1 MKTHEDTIG
10 TALNRMVD
18 DYIQNLNVNGKTR
31 KPNIKGLLTVYRP
44 AKKDLR
50 ELLSEYHI
58 MLDEVTGA
66 IEERDEQLV
75 EGWQFLSKT
84 KLNHLRDFVKTV
96 NNFLEENSKIVRK
109 KRKQDP
115 AKLIKNLKYSEENKK
130 LKIKS
135 VNPINIVGCNSCVL
149 YHPKTNKIVF
159 LESKSG
165 MTVSGT
171 TIKDFDNTSFMQTIR
186 NNKDILHHVTNGTSL
201 SAKNAILSRLK
212 SKKTEAIGRTNDETI
227 ILRAGK

>member
-10 TALNRMVD
+10 TALNRMLD

-84 KLNHLRDFVKTV
+84 KLNHLRDFVKNV

-115 AKLIKNLKYSEENKK
+115 AKLIKKLKYSEENKN

-135 VNPINIVGCNSCVL
+135 IDPINIIGCKTCVL
-149 YHPKTNKIVF
+149 YHPKTNKVVF
-159 LESKSG
+159 LESKEG

-171 TIKDFDNTSFMQTIR
+171 TIKNFDDTSFMKTLR
-186 NNKDILHHVTNGTSL
+186 NKKDTLSQLINGTSL
-201 SAKNAILSRLK
+201 SCKNTILKIK
-212 SKKTEAIGRTNDETI
+212 SKQTPAVGRTNDQTV

>member
-84 KLNHLRDFVKTV
+84 KLNHLRDFVKNV

-115 AKLIKNLKYSEENKK
+115 AKLIKKLKYSEENKN

-135 VNPINIVGCNSCVL
+135 IDPINIIGCKTCVL
-149 YHPKTNKIVF
+149 YHPKTNKVVF
-159 LESKSG
+159 LESKEG

-171 TIKDFDNTSFMQTIR
+171 TIKNFDDTSFMKTLR
-186 NNKDILHHVTNGTSL
+186 NKKDTLSQLINGTSL
-201 SAKNAILSRLK
+201 SCKNTILKIK
-212 SKKTEAIGRTNDETI
+212 SKQTPAVGRTNDQTV

>member
-10 TALNRMVD
+10 IALNRIVD
-18 DYIQNLNVNGKTR
+18 DYIQNLNMNGKTR
-31 KPNIKGLLTVYRP
+31 KPNIKGLLAVYRP

-50 ELLSEYHI
+50 ELLSEYNI

-66 IEERDEQLV
+66 IEERDNQLV
-75 EGWQFLSKT
+75 EGWHFLSKT
-84 KLNHLRDFVKTV
+84 KLNHLKDFVENL

-115 AKLIKNLKYSEENKK
+115 SKLIKSLKYAEENKD

-135 VNPINIVGCNSCVL
+135 IDPIDIIGCKTCVL

-159 LESKSG
+159 LESKEG

-171 TIKDFDNTSFMQTIR
+171 TIKNFDDTSFMKTLR
-186 NNKDILHHVTNGTSL
+186 NKKDNMSQLTSGTSL
-201 SAKNAILSRLK
+201 SCKNTILKIK
-212 SKKTEAIGRTNDETI
+212 SKQIPAVGRTNDQTV

>member
-84 KLNHLRDFVKTV
+84 KLNHLRDFVKNV

-115 AKLIKNLKYSEENKK
+115 AKLIKNLKYSEENKN

-135 VNPINIVGCNSCVL
+135 IDPINIIGCKTCVL
-149 YHPKTNKIVF
+149 YHPKTNKVVF
-159 LESKSG
+159 LESKEG

-171 TIKDFDNTSFMQTIR
+171 TIKNFDDTSFMKTLR
-186 NNKDILHHVTNGTSL
+186 NKKDTLSQLINGTSL
-201 SAKNAILSRLK
+201 SCKNSIMKIK
-212 SKKTEAIGRTNDETI
+212 SKQTPAVGRTNDQTV

>member
-84 KLNHLRDFVKTV
+84 KLNHLRDFVKNV

-115 AKLIKNLKYSEENKK
+115 AKLIKKLKYSEENKN

-135 VNPINIVGCNSCVL
+135 IDPINIIGCKTCVL
-149 YHPKTNKIVF
+149 YHPKTNKVVF
-159 LESKSG
+159 LESKEG

-171 TIKDFDNTSFMQTIR
+171 TIKNFDDTSFMKTLR
-186 NNKDILHHVTNGTSL
+186 NKKDSLSQLINGTSL
-201 SAKNAILSRLK
+201 SCKNTILKIK
-212 SKKTEAIGRTNDETI
+212 SKQTPAVGRTNDQTV

>member
-50 ELLSEYHI
+50 ELLSEYNI

-84 KLNHLRDFVKTV
+84 KLNHLRDFVKNV

-115 AKLIKNLKYSEENKK
+115 AKLIKKLKYSEENKN

-135 VNPINIVGCNSCVL
+135 IDPINIIGCKTCVL
-149 YHPKTNKIVF
+149 YHPKTNKVVF
-159 LESKSG
+159 LESKEG

-171 TIKDFDNTSFMQTIR
+171 TIKNFDDTSFMKTLR
-186 NNKDILHHVTNGTSL
+186 NKKDSLSQLINGTSL
-201 SAKNAILSRLK
+201 SCKNTILKIK
-212 SKKTEAIGRTNDETI
+212 SKQTPAVGRTNDQTV